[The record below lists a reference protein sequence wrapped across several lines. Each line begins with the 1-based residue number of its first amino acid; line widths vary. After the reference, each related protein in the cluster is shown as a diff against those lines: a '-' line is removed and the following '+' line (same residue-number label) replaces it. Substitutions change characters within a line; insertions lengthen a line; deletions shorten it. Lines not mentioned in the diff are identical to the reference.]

1 MTAYLIRR
9 FLQAL
14 IVVWIVSVITFILLK
29 MLPGGPEMAIA
40 GQHPS
45 PAALE
50 AAKLELGLEHP
61 VWYQYW
67 TWLKDICSGDLGF
80 SYSLNQSVTSLLLNR
95 LPQSLLLVGSST
107 ILSLLIAIPVGV
119 LQAVRRN
126 KAIDYLLTTVS
137 FILYSM
143 PIFMVAIILI
153 NVFSIDLP
161 WFPPEGPQSLSDIHS
176 LVLPVVSLAV
186 IQVAL
191 FSRYARSSVLEQ
203 ITQDYVRTARAKG
216 ASEIR
221 ILFRHVLRNALIPVV
236 TLLGLSLPGLVAGA
250 LVTESVFN
258 YPGMGYLFLQAANS
272 EDYSTL
278 LGTTIL
284 VAVATVLGSLFADLG
299 YAALDP
305 RVRLGS

>member
-1 MTAYLIRR
+1 
-9 FLQAL
+9 
-14 IVVWIVSVITFILLK
+14 
-29 MLPGGPEMAIA
+29 MAIA

-45 PAALE
+45 PAAL
-50 AAKLELGLEHP
+50 AAARLELGLDHP

-67 TWLKDICSGDLGF
+67 TWLKDICTGNLGF
-80 SYSLNQSVTSLLLNR
+80 SYAQNQSVVSLLFNH
-95 LPQSLLLVGSST
+95 LPQSLILVGSST
-107 ILSLLIAIPVGV
+107 VVTLLIAIPMGV
-119 LQAVRRN
+119 VQAVRRN
-126 KAIDYLLTTVS
+126 KASDYVLTTFS
-137 FILYSM
+137 FLFYSM

-153 NVFSIDLP
+153 NVFAIDLP

-176 LVLPVVSLAV
+176 LVLPVITLAL
-186 IQVAL
+186 IQIAL

-216 ASEIR
+216 ASEVR
-221 ILFRHVLRNALIPVV
+221 VLFRHVLRNALIPVV

-258 YPGMGYLFLQAANS
+258 YPGMGYLFLQAANN
-272 EDYSTL
+272 EDYSIL

-284 VAVATVLGSLFADLG
+284 VAVVTVLGSLFADLG

-305 RVRLGS
+305 RVRLGGS